1 MLGQTKVTS
10 HVDIDREYRANY
22 KVWVTQE
29 GMFKL
34 IGVEFF
40 HFFKKAL
47 YFDFP
52 VVEFINNIGITSYGT
67 LNNKKQ
73 YPQ

>member
-10 HVDIDREYRANY
+10 HVDIDREYRGNY

-34 IGVEFF
+34 IGVELF
-40 HFFKKAL
+40 HFFKAL
-47 YFDFP
+47 YLDFP
-52 VVEFINNIGITSYGT
+52 AVEFLNNTGVNSYGT
-67 LNNKKQ
+67 LNNKK
-73 YPQ
+73 